1 MCAAAQREG
10 RAARVLVVDDHPA
23 MRSLIREA
31 CSLSPDLEVVGS
43 AADGVSALADIH
55 ALDPDVVVLDLMLP
69 GLTGLELVR
78 TLREE
83 GSRTRCLVLTAR
95 DDPEALFEAVRA
107 DVAGFLDKS
116 TDIADLVGA
125 IERVAA
131 GETIITDSQQRQ
143 AAKQLGAFVRRARDS
158 SRAVALLSDR
168 EREVLGL
175 MREGLTTRQLATRMG
190 LSARTVESHIS
201 STYRKLGVHNRVQAV
216 TRASEL
222 GLLERQDT

>member
-1 MCAAAQREG
+1 MCAAAQRTG
-10 RAARVLVVDDHPA
+10 RAATVLVVDDHPA
-23 MRSLIREA
+23 MRSLIQEA

-43 AADGVSALADIH
+43 SADGISALADIR

-69 GLTGLELVR
+69 GLTGLELVK

-95 DDPEALFEAVRA
+95 DDPDALFEAVRA

-116 TDIADLVGA
+116 TDIDALVRA

-131 GETIITDSQQRQ
+131 GETILTDSQQRQ
-143 AAKQLGAFVRRARDS
+143 AARQLGAFVRRTRES
-158 SRAVALLSDR
+158 TRAVALLSAR
-168 EREVLGL
+168 EVEVLGL

-201 STYRKLGVHNRVQAV
+201 SAYRKLGVHNRVQAV
-216 TRASEL
+216 IRSSEL
-222 GLLERQDT
+222 GLFGEQGT

>member
-10 RAARVLVVDDHPA
+10 RVATVLVVDDHPA

-43 AADGVSALADIH
+43 SADGISALADIH

-69 GLTGLELVR
+69 GLTGLELVK
-78 TLREE
+78 TLRDE

-95 DDPEALFEAVRA
+95 DDPDALFEAVRA

-116 TDIADLVGA
+116 TDIADLVVA

-131 GETIITDSQQRQ
+131 GEIILTDSQQRQ
-143 AAKQLGAFVRRARDS
+143 AARQLGMFVRRARDS
-158 SRAVALLSDR
+158 SRAVALLSAR
-168 EREVLGL
+168 EVEVLGL

-201 STYRKLGVHNRVQAV
+201 SAYRKLGINNRVQAIA
-216 TRASEL
+216 RADEL
-222 GLLERQDT
+222 GLYGKRDT